1 MMRFTYPQ
9 SFASGT
15 IVFVVI
21 LMFTHFGT
29 NDGISGVTSGIS
41 SKLTKGHLQFAME
54 KSESLWQKTVWQRN
68 NVMDKNP
75 GMGL

>member
-15 IVFVVI
+15 IIFVVI

-41 SKLTKGHLQFAME
+41 SKLTKGHLQSAME
-54 KSESLWQKTVWQRN
+54 KSEILWQKTVWQRN
-68 NVMDKNP
+68 NVMEKNP